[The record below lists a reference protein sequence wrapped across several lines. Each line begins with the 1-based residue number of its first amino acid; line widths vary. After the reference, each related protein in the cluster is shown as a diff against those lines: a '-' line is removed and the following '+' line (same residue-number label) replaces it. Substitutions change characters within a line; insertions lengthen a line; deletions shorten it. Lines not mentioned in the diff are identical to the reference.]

1 MADACVFV
9 VLEQLASVV
18 GQQIQQEM
26 KLLTSNFQTIQ
37 AVLLDAEERQV
48 TETAMSVWLE
58 KLKDV
63 FYDMDYV
70 LDKWNTAILQ
80 RLQNERAENAHKSKV
95 CSYFRFPYYG
105 LRLVILRHDIAFKIK
120 AINERVDA
128 IAKEREITSFVNV
141 SKIFGR
147 DEEKNTLISM
157 LLCESCNASSFLLY
171 NNNEVMSKFGN
182 RIWVCA
188 SGPFDKLRIAE
199 AINEGLGGDNS
210 KLVELESVLQE
221 ISKRIV
227 EKKFL
232 LVLDDVWMEDFN
244 KWEPIHNCLKN
255 GLHGSKVLVT
265 SRKKTTAFTMKLSKK
280 HCWSLFRPSAFFG
293 RSYEECEKLEEIGRE
308 IVSEC
313 KGLPLAAKTMGSLL
327 CFKSTMKEWKSILR
341 SEMWKLEEFEKCVF
355 PPLLLNELIKLWM
368 AQDYLGLEHNEGME
382 TIGEKYFNSLAMLSF
397 FQEFEKDD
405 DGSIM
410 RCKMHDIVHD
420 VAQFLS
426 KNELC
431 MIEDKDLRERKM
443 NALSEK
449 ARQLMLVVTK
459 CDTIP
464 TSICNFKKLRS
475 LLFRIERRGLDGCYN
490 LKELPQGIGKLIN
503 LRHLMNK
510 GIRSLRYIPKGIER
524 LTNIRTLSEFCVCS
538 GDYGG
543 KACSI
548 ERLNNFRHL
557 KPLGI
562 AGWENLR
569 MDQIVEFKINKNICV
584 LRLVFNWIV
593 QMAEPMK
600 DEAILEAFQPPP
612 DLQRLTIERYGGQT
626 MSGLRIT
633 SLTNL
638 KWINLVDCHYSLHL
652 PPLGKLPSLE
662 THSIEGM
669 KSVIEVGNEFL
680 GVESDDDTSS
690 SSSSAISFPKL
701 KTLKYSYMWAWQV
714 VMPSLR
720 SLEIR
725 GCYKLKGLP
734 KQLLQ
739 MAPLQNLFIE
749 DSPILKQ
756 LHTKGTGE
764 KWQDISHIP
773 NIIIT

>member
-1 MADACVFV
+1 MADAFVSV

-18 GQQIQQEM
+18 GQQIQQEV

-37 AVLLDAEERQV
+37 AVLLDAEQRQV
-48 TETAMSVWLE
+48 TEKAVSVWLE

-95 CSYFRFPYYG
+95 
-105 LRLVILRHDIAFKIK
+105 LILRHDIAFKIK

-141 SKIFGR
+141 SEIFGR
-147 DEEKNTLISM
+147 HEEKNTLISM
-157 LLCESCNASSFLLY
+157 LLCESCNASNFPLY

-182 RIWVCA
+182 RIWVCV
-188 SGPFDKLRIAE
+188 SDPFDKLRIAE
-199 AINEGLGGDNS
+199 AINEDLGGDNS

-232 LVLDDVWMEDFN
+232 LVLDDVWTEDFN

-265 SRKKTTAFTMKLSKK
+265 SQ
-280 HCWSLFRPSAFFG
+280 HCWSLFRQSAFFG
-293 RSYEECEKLEEIGRE
+293 RSHEECEKLEEIGRE
-308 IVSEC
+308 IVSKC
-313 KGLPLAAKTMGSLL
+313 KGLPLAAKTMG
-327 CFKSTMKEWKSILR
+327 KSILR

-368 AQDYLGLEHNEGME
+368 AQGYLGLEHNEGME

>member
-1 MADACVFV
+1 MADAFVSV

-18 GQQIQQEM
+18 GQQIQQEV

-37 AVLLDAEERQV
+37 AVLLDAEQRQV
-48 TETAMSVWLE
+48 TEKAVSVWLE

-95 CSYFRFPYYG
+95 
-105 LRLVILRHDIAFKIK
+105 LILRHDIAFKIK

-141 SKIFGR
+141 SEIFGR
-147 DEEKNTLISM
+147 HEEKNTLISM
-157 LLCESCNASSFLLY
+157 LLCESCNASNFPLY

-182 RIWVCA
+182 RIWVYV
-188 SGPFDKLRIAE
+188 SDPFDKLRIAE
-199 AINEGLGGDNS
+199 AINEDLGGDNS

-232 LVLDDVWMEDFN
+232 LVLDDVWTEDFN

-255 GLHGSKVLVT
+255 GLQNNC
-265 SRKKTTAFTMKLSKK
+265 FTMKLSKE
-280 HCWSLFRPSAFFG
+280 HCWSLFRQSAFFG
-293 RSYEECEKLEEIGRE
+293 RSHEECEKLEEIGRE
-308 IVSEC
+308 IVSKC
-313 KGLPLAAKTMGSLL
+313 KGLPLAAKTMG
-327 CFKSTMKEWKSILR
+327 KSILR

-368 AQDYLGLEHNEGME
+368 AQGYLGLEHNEGME